1 MQRLATLSLA
11 DITSPDVLAFN
22 QYWMS
27 IRGGKPM
34 PLKAAFDATAIRNLL
49 PYITL
54 EELHNDPLRVYYR
67 VVGSEQ
73 AQFSAGDYT
82 GKWLHDLNW
91 LPDLKQR
98 LLDQYAE
105 IQQLKTPMF
114 GLSQFTWHDQLDKS
128 FEWGLFPFSDNG
140 MDVSHVVTIED
151 FRHTTRKE
159 VGLRLQALP

>member
-11 DITSPDVLAFN
+11 DITSPDVLAFH
-22 QYWMS
+22 QYWLS
-27 IRGGKPM
+27 IRGDAAM
-34 PLKAAFDATAIRNLL
+34 PAKSAFDATAIRHLL

-54 EELHNDPLRVYYR
+54 EELHNDPLRIFYR

-82 GKWLHDLNW
+82 GKWLHELNW

-105 IQQLKTPMF
+105 IQRIKVPMF
-114 GLSQFTWHDQLDKS
+114 GLSQFTWHDHLEKA

-140 MDVSHVVTIED
+140 TDVSHVVTIED
-151 FRHTTRKE
+151 FRHITRKE
-159 VGLRLQALP
+159 VGARLQSIP